1 MGKVLKHIL
10 LAGCT
15 VLYIAASSGVAHA
28 AYPVHDATNYTK
40 ILEQLQQVTNQ
51 YKLLQDQYEWY
62 KRTYSKL
69 KYNFDH
75 FNEVW
80 AEQLARIQE
89 SVKKDEVFP
98 EMSVQEM
105 FDMIKLPT
113 TTGNDMWEVHAS
125 LEKATEDIKQ
135 KRDAS
140 NSAISQSRQELVKE
154 LQETQEDIQALA
166 QASQQTDSV
175 MALAEINNLI
185 SAKRSQMEYILSNIG
200 LLNGQ
205 QRLINEQ
212 ADEQL
217 KRNEILAGKAR
228 AQVERKRAEER
239 SKNAMETEKFKSL
252 LDYSDKKNESTW
264 SSLFK

>member
-1 MGKVLKHIL
+1 
-10 LAGCT
+10 
-15 VLYIAASSGVAHA
+15 
-28 AYPVHDATNYTK
+28 
-40 ILEQLQQVTNQ
+40 
-51 YKLLQDQYEWY
+51 
-62 KRTYSKL
+62 
-69 KYNFDH
+69 
-75 FNEVW
+75 
-80 AEQLARIQE
+80 
-89 SVKKDEVFP
+89 
-98 EMSVQEM
+98 

-175 MALAEINNLI
+175 MALAELNNLI
-185 SAKRSQMEYILSNIG
+185 SAKRSQMEYILSSIG

-228 AQVERKRAEER
+228 AEVERKRAEER

>member
-80 AEQLARIQE
+80 AEQLARIQG
-89 SVKKDEVFP
+89 SIKKDEVFP
-98 EMSVQEM
+98 EMSVQE
-105 FDMIKLPT
+105 IRWKKL
-113 TTGNDMWEVHAS
+113 
-125 LEKATEDIKQ
+125 
-135 KRDAS
+135 
-140 NSAISQSRQELVKE
+140 
-154 LQETQEDIQALA
+154 
-166 QASQQTDSV
+166 
-175 MALAEINNLI
+175 
-185 SAKRSQMEYILSNIG
+185 
-200 LLNGQ
+200 
-205 QRLINEQ
+205 
-212 ADEQL
+212 
-217 KRNEILAGKAR
+217 
-228 AQVERKRAEER
+228 RK
-239 SKNAMETEKFKSL
+239 T
-252 LDYSDKKNESTW
+252 
-264 SSLFK
+264 